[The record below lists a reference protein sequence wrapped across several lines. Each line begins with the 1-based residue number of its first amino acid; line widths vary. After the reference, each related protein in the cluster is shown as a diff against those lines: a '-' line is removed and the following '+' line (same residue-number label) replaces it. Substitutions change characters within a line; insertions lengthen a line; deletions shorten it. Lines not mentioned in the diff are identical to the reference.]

1 MKETRKQIEAQVRN
15 KLARQYNQR
24 LELAYKSKTEAW
36 NSFNRVCKDNQD
48 LREENERL
56 KEKVEQ
62 YENWIERLQ
71 EFCNMPEDMRD
82 KAIQKFVEEVKMQE
96 VFDTITDK
104 IGWFGH
110 IFSTL

>member
-15 KLARQYNQR
+15 KLARQYNER
-24 LELAYKSKTEAW
+24 LELAYKSRVEAW

-96 VFDTITDK
+96 VFDTLTDK
-104 IGWFGH
+104 IGWFSH
-110 IFSTL
+110 IFNTL

>member
-15 KLARQYNQR
+15 KLARQYNER
-24 LELAYKSKTEAW
+24 LELAHKSKAEAW

-82 KAIQKFVEEVKMQE
+82 KAIQKFAEEVKMQE
-96 VFDTITDK
+96 VFDTLTDRV
-104 IGWFGH
+104 GWFAH

>member
-15 KLARQYNQR
+15 KLARQYKQR
-24 LELAYKSKTEAW
+24 LELADKSKTEAW
-36 NSFNRVCKDNQD
+36 NSFDRVLKDNQD

-56 KEKVEQ
+56 KEKIAQ

-96 VFDTITDK
+96 VFDTLTDRV
-104 IGWFGH
+104 GWFSH
-110 IFSTL
+110 IFNML

>member
-24 LELAYKSKTEAW
+24 LELAHKSKTEAW
-36 NSFNRVCKDNQD
+36 NSYYKACKDNQD

-71 EFCNMPEDMRD
+71 EFCNMPEGMRE
-82 KAIQKFVEEVKMQE
+82 KEIERMVQEQKFQFAMSNSSFVKLLNYWNNL
-96 VFDTITDK
+96 I
-104 IGWFGH
+104 
-110 IFSTL
+110 

>member
-24 LELAYKSKTEAW
+24 LELAHKSKTEAW

-71 EFCNMPEDMRD
+71 EFCNMPDDTRD

-104 IGWFGH
+104 IGWFSH

>member
-15 KLARQYNQR
+15 KLARQYNER
-24 LELAYKSKTEAW
+24 LKLAYESKVEAW
-36 NSFNRVCKDNQD
+36 NSYDRVCRDNQD

-62 YENWIERLQ
+62 YENWIDRLQ
-71 EFCNMPEDMRD
+71 EFCNMPDDMRD
-82 KAIQKFVEEVKMQE
+82 KAIQKFVEETKMQK
-96 VFDTITDK
+96 VFDTLTDRA
-104 IGWFGH
+104 GWFAH